1 LPNCAE
7 SIAHRAET
15 GFGSLV
21 PIDVTMPRLTDSMD
35 SATVARWLIAD
46 GEPVSRGDELVEIE
60 TDKATMVWEAEDDGT
75 LKTVVAEGETV
86 PVGAP
91 IALLLAAGEDPP
103 ATESRPAEP
112 VTAPPRI
119 RASPVPEPVT
129 AQARIRAS
137 PVARRLA
144 VRHGVDLTGMSGT
157 GPGGR
162 VIKRDVEHAVASPPP
177 ARPTPNGG
185 ETKIVPLT
193 SSQATIAKRMVAAK
207 AQAPDF
213 TVTVDVDMEAA
224 VALRRDTAV
233 EGAAAFSYND
243 LVIKAC
249 ASALTEHRRVNSS
262 FVDGAVA
269 VHERIDIGIAVAAPG
284 TLLVPTI
291 AEADRK
297 SVSVIAAESRE
308 LARRGRAGSLTP
320 AEMTPGTFTI
330 SNLGMLG
337 VSQFTAVLNA
347 GQAAILAVGAVRDV
361 PVVREGLVVA
371 GASMTL
377 TLTADHRVL
386 YGADAAA
393 FLAEVRA
400 LLEQPLRLL
409 F

>member
-1 LPNCAE
+1 M
-7 SIAHRAET
+7 
-15 GFGSLV
+15 
-21 PIDVTMPRLTDSMD
+21 PIDVKMPRLTDSMD

-46 GEPVSRGDELVEIE
+46 GELVSRGDVLVEIE

-75 LKTVVAEGETV
+75 LATVVAEGETV

-91 IALLLAAGEDPP
+91 IALLFSAGEDRPEIGTPP
-103 ATESRPAEP
+103 AA
-112 VTAPPRI
+112 TAPC
-119 RASPVPEPVT
+119 
-129 AQARIRAS
+129 RIRAS
-137 PVARRLA
+137 PVARRCA
-144 VRHGVDLTGMSGT
+144 VRHGIDLTVVSGT

-162 VIKRDVEHAVASPPP
+162 IIKRDVEHAVASPPQ

-185 ETKIVPLT
+185 ESQIVPLT
-193 SSQATIAKRMVAAK
+193 STQATIAKRMVAAK

-213 TVTVDVDMEAA
+213 TVTIDVDMEAA
-224 VALRRDTAV
+224 VALRQNTAI
-233 EGAAAFSYND
+233 EGRAAFSYND

-269 VHERIDIGIAVAAPG
+269 VHERINIGIAVAAPR

-291 AEADRK
+291 ADADRK
-297 SVSVIAAESRE
+297 SVSAIAAESRE

-347 GQAAILAVGAVRDV
+347 GQAAILAVGAVRGV

-371 GASMTL
+371 GTSMTL

>member
-1 LPNCAE
+1 M
-7 SIAHRAET
+7 
-15 GFGSLV
+15 G
-21 PIDVTMPRLTDSMD
+21 IDVKMPRLTDSMD

-75 LKTVVAEGETV
+75 LVTVVAEGETV

-91 IALLLAAGEDPP
+91 IALLLAAGEDRPGIGTSP
-103 ATESRPAEP
+103 A
-112 VTAPPRI
+112 VTAP
-119 RASPVPEPVT
+119 S
-129 AQARIRAS
+129 RIRAS
-137 PVARRLA
+137 PVARRFA
-144 VRHGVDLTGMSGT
+144 VRLGVDLSGVSGT

-162 VIKRDVEHAVASPPP
+162 VIKRDVEHAVASSPQ
-177 ARPTPNGG
+177 ARPTPDGG
-185 ETKIVPLT
+185 ESEIVPLT
-193 SSQATIAKRMVAAK
+193 STQATIAKRMVTAK

-213 TVTVDVDMEAA
+213 TVTVDVDMQAA
-224 VALRRDTAV
+224 VALRQDTAV
-233 EGAAAFSYND
+233 EGRAAFSYND

-284 TLLVPTI
+284 TLFVPTI

-297 SVSVIAAESRE
+297 SVSAIAAESRE

-337 VSQFTAVLNA
+337 VSHFTAVLNA
-347 GQAAILAVGAVRDV
+347 GQAAILAVGAVRAV

-409 F
+409 FSAPVGTA

>member
-1 LPNCAE
+1 MGTE
-7 SIAHRAET
+7 VR
-15 GFGSLV
+15 
-21 PIDVTMPRLTDSMD
+21 MPRLTDSMD

-75 LKTVVAEGETV
+75 LTTVVAAGETV

-103 ATESRPAEP
+103 ATENRTVRA
-112 VTAPPRI
+112 VTDPP
-119 RASPVPEPVT
+119 
-129 AQARIRAS
+129 RIRAS
-137 PVARRLA
+137 PVARRFA
-144 VRHGVDLTGMSGT
+144 VRHGIDLTDVSGS

-162 VIKRDVEHAVASPPP
+162 VIKRDVEHAVASPPQ
-177 ARPTPNGG
+177 ARPTPNGD
-185 ETKIVPLT
+185 ETEIVPLT
-193 SSQATIAKRMVAAK
+193 STQATIARRMVAAK

-233 EGAAAFSYND
+233 EGSAVFSYND

-249 ASALTEHRRVNSS
+249 ASALTEHRRVNGN

-269 VHERIDIGIAVAAPG
+269 VRRRIDIGIAVAAPG

-291 AEADRK
+291 AAADRK
-297 SVSVIAAESRE
+297 SVSAIAAESRE
-308 LARRGRAGSLTP
+308 LARRARAGSLTP

-337 VSQFTAVLNA
+337 VSHFTAVLNA
-347 GQAAILAVGAVRDV
+347 GQAAILAVGAVRGV
-361 PVVREGLVVA
+361 PVVRDGLVVA
-371 GASMTL
+371 GTLMTL

-400 LLEQPLRLL
+400 LLEQPMRLL
-409 F
+409 FSPPAGNA